1 MNSSIHLPC
10 IFLFNIQTINPSGAE
25 DSISR
30 EKKVSIMAADV
41 LGPDSI

>member
-1 MNSSIHLPC
+1 MNSSFHFPC
-10 IFLFNIQTINPSGAE
+10 VFLSNIQTINPSGAE
-25 DSISR
+25 DGISR